1 MAYFYV
7 KNSLGTRTTG
17 GGTTLQTG
25 TFTAMG
31 AANVYASI
39 ALAIA
44 DGAGS
49 GDYICCSDLHSFN
62 AGTALISWVCP
73 VKSTTQGTSN
83 QPVHIVSVDD
93 ISAEVRKSGAKEYN
107 SGAGDFQITGM
118 MTASGM
124 TFEIGD
130 RWNLGG
136 ARFHW
141 IDCSLIMLSDVANFN
156 GNDGAFYYL
165 ENCTM
170 DMRTDN
176 CDIEV
181 FNAAHFYMYG
191 GKVFDS
197 VGGSVDHFLQV
208 GGGNGGTIIRLHGVD
223 LSQVSGT
230 LFNGIGGNQA
240 IDDYIRLEVRDCQL
254 HSSVQVL
261 EETIHTNDMEVLV
274 TGCATSAWRPLAE
287 YQYRFEKY
295 GGLVEEAT
303 NIYRDASAEFPSG
316 RQISLK
322 VTMVAGNASVEWPF
336 EFVVPAQ
343 YIELSSTSTDVI
355 TMHILS
361 PASLTDADVYL
372 KIRWPDGTNKNVQNF
387 AGRIDRDLDYTGT
400 LLTTNTESWTGFATQ
415 QRYQLQADTSGDA
428 GADGVPEVTLCV
440 TDPTAVFYLCPT
452 FELS

>member
-17 GGTTLQTG
+17 GGTTLQTS

-31 AANVYASI
+31 AANVYATI

-44 DGAGS
+44 DGAGA

-62 AGTALISWVCP
+62 AGTALITWACVA
-73 VKSTTQGTSN
+73 KSAIQGTSS

-93 ISAEVRKSGAKEYN
+93 SSAEVKKSGAKEYN

-130 RWNLGG
+130 RCDFGG

-141 IDCSLIMLSDVANFN
+141 IDCSLIMLSDVANFS
-156 GNDGAFYYL
+156 GGDGAYYYL
-165 ENCTM
+165 ENCTL
-170 DMRTDN
+170 DLRTDN

-197 VGGSVDHFLQV
+197 VGGSVDHLLQS
-208 GGGNGGTIIRLHGVD
+208 GGGNGGTHIRLHGVD
-223 LSQVSGT
+223 LSQVSNY
-230 LFNGIGGNQA
+230 LFGGIGGNQ
-240 IDDYIRLEVRDCQL
+240 IVDDIVRLEVRDCQM
-254 HSSVQVL
+254 HSSVQVTV
-261 EETIHTNDMEVLV
+261 ETIHTNDMEVLV
-274 TGCATSAWRPLAE
+274 TGSSHSSTAAE
-287 YQYRFEKY
+287 YQYSLDKY
-295 GGLVEEAT
+295 GGYVEDAT
-303 NIYRDASAEFPSG
+303 NIYRDGSVAFPST
-316 RQISLK
+316 QKISLK
-322 VTMVAGNASVEWPF
+322 VAMVAGNASVEWPF

-343 YIELSSTSTDVI
+343 YIELSSASSDVI

-361 PASLTDADVYL
+361 ATALTDADVYL
-372 KIRWPDGTNKNVQNF
+372 KIRWPDGTNKHVQNF
-387 AGRIDRDLDYTGT
+387 AGRIDRDLDYAGT
-400 LLTTNTESWTGFATQ
+400 TLTTNTETWTGRVAEN
-415 QRYQLQADTSGDA
+415 RYQLQADTSGDA
-428 GADGVPEVTLCV
+428 GADGVPEVTMCV
-440 TDPTAVFYLCPT
+440 TDPTAVFYLCPSL
-452 FELS
+452 ELS